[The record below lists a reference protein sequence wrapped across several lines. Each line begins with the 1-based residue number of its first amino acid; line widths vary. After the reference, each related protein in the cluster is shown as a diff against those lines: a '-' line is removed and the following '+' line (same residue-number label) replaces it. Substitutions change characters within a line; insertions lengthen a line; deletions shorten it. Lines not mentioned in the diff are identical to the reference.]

1 MTIRRVP
8 LGGEGLTVPRMGF
21 GCLGLTGLYGAVS
34 RAQALTT
41 IQRAIA
47 LGASFLDTSDVYG
60 PYTNEQL
67 VGQAIRGRRDLV
79 VLATKFGNVVQADGS
94 RVVDGS
100 PDHAQR
106 ACEASLRRLGVDHID
121 LYYLHRVDKT
131 IPIEE
136 TVGAMA
142 ELVESGKVRY
152 IGLSEAA
159 ASTIRR
165 AHVTH
170 PITALQSEYSLWER
184 ALEAEILPT
193 LRELG
198 IGLVPFSPLGRG
210 FLSGAVRTEA
220 DLGQTDAR
228 RTLPRFQSP
237 NLEANLEIVARL
249 EQIACRM
256 GTTPGVLALGWVLA
270 QGEDIVPIPGTRLV
284 EHLEENLRALS
295 IELTGENLLGLSNAA
310 PVGVAAGQRYPP
322 DFLARLDHGD
332 RQMEPSNARGVGSA
346 AGQL

>member
-1 MTIRRVP
+1 M
-8 LGGEGLTVPRMGF
+8 VPRIGF
-21 GCLGLTGLYGAVS
+21 GCLGLTGLYGAVN
-34 RAQALTT
+34 RDQALAT

-67 VGQAIRGRRDLV
+67 VGEAIRGRRDSV

-100 PDHAQR
+100 ARHARQ

-121 LYYLHRVDKT
+121 LYYLHRVDKQ

-165 AHVTH
+165 AHAIH

-184 ALEAEILPT
+184 GLEAEILPT

-210 FLSGAVRTEA
+210 FLSGAVRAEA
-220 DLGQTDAR
+220 DLGPTDAR

-237 NLEANLEIVARL
+237 NLEANLEIVIGLERIARG
-249 EQIACRM
+249 I
-256 GTTPGVLALGWVLA
+256 GTTPGVLALAWVLA

-295 IELTGENLLGLSNAA
+295 IELPWEDLLGLSSAA
-310 PVGVAAGQRYPP
+310 PVGAAAGERYPP
-322 DFLARLDHGD
+322 DFLARLDQGD
-332 RQMEPSNARGVGSA
+332 AQVESSKPRGVSSA

>member
-1 MTIRRVP
+1 M
-8 LGGEGLTVPRMGF
+8 VPRMGF

-34 RAQALTT
+34 RDQALAT
-41 IQRAIA
+41 IQRAIG

-100 PDHAQR
+100 PRHARR
-106 ACEASLRRLGVDHID
+106 ACEASLRRLGVNHID
-121 LYYLHRVDKT
+121 LYYLHGVDKS

-142 ELVESGKVRY
+142 ELVALGKVRY

-165 AHVTH
+165 AHAIH
-170 PITALQSEYSLWER
+170 PITALQSEYSLWELG
-184 ALEAEILPT
+184 LEDEILPT

-198 IGLVPFSPLGRG
+198 VGLLPFSPLGRG
-210 FLSGAVRTEA
+210 FLSGTVRTEA
-220 DLGQTDAR
+220 DLGPTDAR

-237 NLEANLEIVARL
+237 NLEANLEIVTRIERIARG
-249 EQIACRM
+249 M
-256 GTTPGVLALGWVLA
+256 GTTPG
-270 QGEDIVPIPGTRLV
+270 PGSTTRRCSRARPPAWCSRSPRSSLTCPASCV
-284 EHLEENLRALS
+284 TGSSAPRDRRLRRAH
-295 IELTGENLLGLSNAA
+295 A
-310 PVGVAAGQRYPP
+310 
-322 DFLARLDHGD
+322 D
-332 RQMEPSNARGVGSA
+332 RP
-346 AGQL
+346 L